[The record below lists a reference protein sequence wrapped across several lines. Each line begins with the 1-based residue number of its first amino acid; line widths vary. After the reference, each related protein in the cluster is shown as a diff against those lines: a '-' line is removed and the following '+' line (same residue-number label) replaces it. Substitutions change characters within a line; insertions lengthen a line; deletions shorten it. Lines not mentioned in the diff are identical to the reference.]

1 MTISVIYNSR
11 GNETDILAETIARRC
26 ETEAIDISRRHT
38 LPETDLL
45 FVGMSTYKGK
55 PDEAILDYLDQLPV
69 NRIRNAAIFS
79 THVKGVDKT
88 ELAVSLLEHKGISV
102 FPEHYVC
109 EQGRFFSK
117 QPDVDDIGRLLE
129 FTARVLDTY
138 GAEQ

>member
-11 GNETDILAETIARRC
+11 ENETDILAETIARRC

-79 THVKGVDKT
+79 THIKGVDKT
-88 ELAVSLLEHKGISV
+88 ELAVSLLEHKGIRV

-117 QPDVDDIGRLLE
+117 QPDVDDIGRLLA

-138 GAEQ
+138 GDEQ